1 MVNILRFKFSDEVM
15 QSIQTFAKTN
25 KMLDRKDYKQEW
37 NKWMQL
43 NERMVNEEIDRI
55 NNLGYNE
62 CVKDKMFKAG
72 RYYFRKK
79 NTDVSVQNVDVVMS
93 ETNNMP
99 KANDVMSETNNMPKT
114 DVVMSETNN
123 MPNADVVVQ
132 ETKKRQYIKLTNE
145 TLVIIDNHIKQNIN
159 NKDYTPANGHKQ
171 FCLNHI
177 QLLKKE
183 MVNIKMNNVD
193 EFFEKIKKTY
203 KNRYFIIN
211 QAINK

>member
-1 MVNILRFKFSDEVM
+1 MVNILRFKFSDDVM

-25 KMLDRKDYKQEW
+25 KMLDRKVYKQEW
-37 NKWMQL
+37 NKWMQI

-79 NTDVSVQNVDVVMS
+79 NTGIEVPKADVVM
-93 ETNNMP
+93 P
-99 KANDVMSETNNMPKT
+99 KADVVVPKA
-114 DVVMSETNN
+114 DVVM
-123 MPNADVVVQ
+123 PKADVVVQ

-183 MVNIKMNNVD
+183 MINIKMYNID

-211 QAINK
+211 KKNNT